1 MAEQLKVTA
10 EGEHVVL
17 VAEGEQGKCEI
28 RLTLEEAERFE
39 QAFQRATTKVSF
51 KVEARRAQEG
61 IKVDRV
67 EDDDDPGQGIA
78 E

>member
-17 VAEGEQGKCEI
+17 VAEGDQGKCEI

-39 QAFQRATTKVSF
+39 EAFDKARKRAGLR
-51 KVEARRAQEG
+51 VEARLSKEATRVNG
-61 IKVDRV
+61 V
-67 EDDDDPGQGIA
+67 EDDEDPGQGVA